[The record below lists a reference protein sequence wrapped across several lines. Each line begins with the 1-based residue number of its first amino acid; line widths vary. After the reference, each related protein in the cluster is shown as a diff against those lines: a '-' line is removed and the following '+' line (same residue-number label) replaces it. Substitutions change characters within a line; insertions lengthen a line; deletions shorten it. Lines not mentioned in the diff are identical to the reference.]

1 MVWCPLESCGFVS
14 LQRDCAGAGQQEGI
28 GYRMIRGHGG
38 GEGARDWHSFFNS
51 IDTQDTKMNET
62 ILGLMEF
69 AIKWDLEGE

>member
-1 MVWCPLESCGFVS
+1 MVPLGIMWLCATAERLCWSWTAGGNR
-14 LQRDCAGAGQQEGI
+14 LQDDQRT
-28 GYRMIRGHGG
+28 GG

-51 IDTQDTKMNET
+51 IDTQDKKMNET